1 MIKNRYNYLVAK
13 LQAFR
18 EDDQR
23 DFRLVQNIRMGESN
37 FNHFLWLRNQLVLA
51 AENFGGDQK
60 FSPIQVKTMSR
71 DTEEQLKVV
80 HELVVVVDSPYR
92 KIFVTLL
99 QINVDKK
106 GSSCAQIR
114 IIAIKNEEEIFQL
127 IVCVKYTLEDFNYYL
142 NLENSVNDKVYDK
155 LIEQFVLSSKSNC
168 DYLISIIFFS

>member
-1 MIKNRYNYLVAK
+1 
-13 LQAFR
+13 
-18 EDDQR
+18 
-23 DFRLVQNIRMGESN
+23 
-37 FNHFLWLRNQLVLA
+37 
-51 AENFGGDQK
+51 
-60 FSPIQVKTMSR
+60 MSR

-106 GSSCAQIR
+106 GSSYAQIR
-114 IIAIKNEEEIFQL
+114 IIAIKKEEENFQL

-168 DYLISIIFFS
+168 DYLISIIFFSWSQVELEQSR